1 MLLNCFK
8 YKNVCKVY
16 FVQFLDLASLCRKA
30 VKPGRLGQEPV
41 LLTAA
46 TGAPPPHS
54 SLSLLGGYKIDLL
67 EIYTQTSTKSILV
80 SAIPNIDFK
89 LTFLDF
95 ERYGFKRRR
104 LAILKDTVDVDL
116 H

>member
-1 MLLNCFK
+1 MIVYKQSVLYNPLQRVELLRVKLGRVELNRVLLSFI
-8 YKNVCKVY
+8 
-16 FVQFLDLASLCRKA
+16 DSGPI
-30 VKPGRLGQEPV
+30 KPGRLGQEPV

-80 SAIPNIDFK
+80 SAFPNVDFK
-89 LTFLDF
+89 LTFLAF
-95 ERYGFKRRR
+95 ERYGFKR
-104 LAILKDTVDVDL
+104 
-116 H
+116 